1 MMLFGN
7 FNSSKDFPE
16 QGKQCDLHRPV
27 KGYRRGTIV
36 GKNSYRFVVEFSS
49 GLRDEFYPDEIDID
63 DYQSPWY

>member
-1 MMLFGN
+1 MLFGN
-7 FNSSKDFPE
+7 FNFERDFPE

-36 GKNSYRFVVEFSS
+36 DKNGYRFVVEFSS